1 MLFLGRIQNSLEGIL
16 LKVDLIYYIRPKLVE
31 PQLSQSLP
39 APPPPPPNILARQS
53 FAEFLLSTLVSR
65 QPQFASLAGLYKFG
79 MSGLIKT
86 HPTHLKYSRNV

>member
-39 APPPPPPNILARQS
+39 APPPPP
-53 FAEFLLSTLVSR
+53 EH
-65 QPQFASLAGLYKFG
+65 FG
-79 MSGLIKT
+79 
-86 HPTHLKYSRNV
+86 

>member
-39 APPPPPPNILARQS
+39 APPPPPRTFWLGRALQN
-53 FAEFLLSTLVSR
+53 FYFLLLFLDSHNLHRSQVSTNLACL
-65 QPQFASLAGLYKFG
+65 AS
-79 MSGLIKT
+79 
-86 HPTHLKYSRNV
+86 